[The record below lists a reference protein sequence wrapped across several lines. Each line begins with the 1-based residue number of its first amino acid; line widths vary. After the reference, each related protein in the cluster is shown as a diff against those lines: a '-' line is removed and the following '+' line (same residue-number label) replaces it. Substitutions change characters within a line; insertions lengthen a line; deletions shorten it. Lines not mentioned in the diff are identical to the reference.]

1 MTPTAS
7 LFTTIPMTTTA
18 NLQRLSQT
26 RFLVQQIHRP
36 VRKLQ
41 FSLQLAAILIGL
53 VEYLL
58 LMLTFPAAADGG
70 TNISRRHR
78 FHVNFYGRHRRRSRC
93 ARFLVPSRLISSSSS
108 SASPLPHK
116 QQQSIILFLI
126 LILIKTAHLPG
137 YRAHDL
143 GPSARSFPHA
153 NFRLSNRSRDDHH
166 VVPFLF
172 IKTLT
177 QFTFVISQR
186 NLHRSRFVILSPV
199 RAEVLANA
207 VASELEFRR
216 GE

>member
-58 LMLTFPAAADGG
+58 LMLTFSADADGG

-126 LILIKTAHLPG
+126 LIKTAHLPG

-166 VVPFLF
+166 VPFLF
-172 IKTLT
+172 IKNLT